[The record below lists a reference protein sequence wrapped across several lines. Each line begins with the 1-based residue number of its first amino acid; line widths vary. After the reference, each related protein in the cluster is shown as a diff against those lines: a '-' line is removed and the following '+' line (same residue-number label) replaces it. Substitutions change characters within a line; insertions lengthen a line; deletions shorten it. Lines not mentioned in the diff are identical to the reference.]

1 MLEELWI
8 SYTGNTGNKVLWAKP
23 LEITTNNF
31 YINPKPKPIRIELAA
46 VEEEIKTDPPTP
58 PAETE
63 TPTPEEI
70 EAEEVKE
77 VSPV

>member
-8 SYTGNTGNKVLWAKP
+8 SYAGNTGNKVLWAKP
-23 LEITTNNF
+23 LEITKNNF
-31 YINPKPKPIRIELAA
+31 YINPKPEPIRIVEAA
-46 VEEEIKTDPPTP
+46 VEEEIKTEPPTP
-58 PAETE
+58 PEQTE
-63 TPTPEEI
+63 TPTPEEV